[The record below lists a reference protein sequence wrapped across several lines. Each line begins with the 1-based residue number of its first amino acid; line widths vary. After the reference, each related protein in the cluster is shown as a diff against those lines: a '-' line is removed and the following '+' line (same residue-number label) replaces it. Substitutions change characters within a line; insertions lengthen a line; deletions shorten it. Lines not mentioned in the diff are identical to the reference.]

1 MNTPQDSCS
10 LKMFNLKLASILINE
25 MKRLENTI
33 FTGFDDSGQEDGV
46 VPQASNLTI
55 CKAIRPSLAKII
67 LSLDGSPAKQ
77 QALSHIL
84 SALHIM
90 HAR

>member
-1 MNTPQDSCS
+1 
-10 LKMFNLKLASILINE
+10 MFLKLTSILINE
-25 MKRLENTI
+25 MKRLRTLTI

-90 HAR
+90 HARQG